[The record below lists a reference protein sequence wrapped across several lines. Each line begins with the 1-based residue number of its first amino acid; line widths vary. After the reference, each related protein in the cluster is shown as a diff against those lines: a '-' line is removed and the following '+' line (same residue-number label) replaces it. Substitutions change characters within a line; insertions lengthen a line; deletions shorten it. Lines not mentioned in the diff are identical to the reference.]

1 MKNEIKQKSF
11 AQIHIIPFDIG
22 YSFYDPL
29 LMDNK
34 KNLENAKEFM
44 DKLKNYYANTS
55 IQVINNYEIQ
65 MQNNIIK
72 KFFCKKNNGAD
83 NALGIIKFAPNLS
96 CYILTNGIGVFATA
110 LDLFEDGIR
119 PIVLGNYCGSS
130 GGESYH
136 LAALKTL
143 ERPIGRNNVVMNKKI
158 NKQDLDNIVNDLDV
172 KEK

>member
-22 YSFYDPL
+22 YAFYDPL

-72 KFFCKKNNGAD
+72 KFFCKK
-83 NALGIIKFAPNLS
+83 IM
-96 CYILTNGIGVFATA
+96 
-110 LDLFEDGIR
+110 
-119 PIVLGNYCGSS
+119 
-130 GGESYH
+130 
-136 LAALKTL
+136 
-143 ERPIGRNNVVMNKKI
+143 ERIM
-158 NKQDLDNIVNDLDV
+158 L
-172 KEK
+172 